1 MRFLLCKR
9 FRLLPYDVHPVHFA
23 FHFNNTSHEPSC
35 IRTYDFY
42 QIHFSLHFQSVSECI
57 PIPIPYHTVGP
68 PKDLPD
74 PCSLVCV
81 PLCTY
86 GLRRLTGRG
95 TCTSNMYFQTIPPN
109 SPRDLSCWKR
119 NFPPPGIQKGLFRG
133 VFELGPRRIF
143 LGISG
148 NQVYMHLLEPRVR
161 CAHSDRRRCRHTL
174 LLYLPT

>member
-1 MRFLLCKR
+1 MWSLLFKR

-35 IRTYDFY
+35 IRTCDFY

-57 PIPIPYHTVGP
+57 PIPIPYHTVRP

-74 PCSLVCV
+74 PCSLVCS
-81 PLCTY
+81 CTY

-109 SPRDLSCWKR
+109 SLPGSSCWKR
-119 NFPPPGIQKGLFRG
+119 NFPPGIMYTKRLFWG
-133 VFELGPRRIF
+133 GFELGPRRIF
-143 LGISG
+143 LGMSG
-148 NQVYMHLLEPRVR
+148 NVCIYVR
-161 CAHSDRRRCRHTL
+161 FAPSNRKRCRHTL
-174 LLYLPT
+174 LYLSTYLGI

>member
-1 MRFLLCKR
+1 MRSLLFKR

-57 PIPIPYHTVGP
+57 PIPITIPYRATP

-95 TCTSNMYFQTIPPN
+95 TCTSNMYFQTIPPKIPPG
-109 SPRDLSCWKR
+109 SSCWKR
-119 NFPPPGIQKGLFRG
+119 NFPPGIQKDFFGG
-133 VFELGPRRIF
+133 VLNWWPRRVF
-143 LGISG
+143 LGMSG
-148 NQVYMHLLEPRVR
+148 LYAFIRTSLIVHPLIEEDVDIPY
-161 CAHSDRRRCRHTL
+161 CT
-174 LLYLPT
+174 YLPT